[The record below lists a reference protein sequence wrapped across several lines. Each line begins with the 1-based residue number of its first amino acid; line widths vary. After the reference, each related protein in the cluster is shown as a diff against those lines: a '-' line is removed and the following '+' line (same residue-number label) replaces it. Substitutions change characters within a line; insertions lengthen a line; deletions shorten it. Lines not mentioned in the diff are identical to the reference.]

1 MGKKLMKMKNDADQG
16 EGCSRITDA
25 ERQKVSAVLKSKVH
39 TREGWTDPK
48 KLKTFRVS
56 TQ

>member
-16 EGCSRITDA
+16 EGCSRITDT
-25 ERQKVSAVLKSKVH
+25 ERQEVSAVLKSKVH

-48 KLKTFRVS
+48 KLKTFRVF